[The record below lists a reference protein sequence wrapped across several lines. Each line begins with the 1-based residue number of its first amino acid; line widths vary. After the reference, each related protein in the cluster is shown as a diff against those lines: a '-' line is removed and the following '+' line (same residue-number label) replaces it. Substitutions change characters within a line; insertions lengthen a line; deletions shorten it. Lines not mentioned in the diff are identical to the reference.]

1 MEKKKVVKVE
11 EIKKAAEEKRCP
23 VQKAAYYIEEFLK
36 GPMCGRCFPCAFG
49 SYEAGVRLRN
59 IIEGSGKEEDIFAL
73 RRITEDMI
81 VASLCKRGKDSAEFV
96 HEWMETDAFKE
107 HVEGRCPDIDCPAFI
122 EYIIIPEKCTM
133 CGLCKE
139 VCKYNA
145 VLGEKK
151 VKYKTGYL
159 PFEVR
164 QKRCVKC
171 GDCID
176 VCPTGAIIV
185 TESRKKE
192 GVKV

>member
-11 EIKKAAEEKRCP
+11 EIKRVAEEKSCP
-23 VQKAAYYIEEFLK
+23 VQKALYYIEEFLE

-49 SYEAGVRLRN
+49 SYEARVRLRN
-59 IIEGSGKEEDIFAL
+59 IIEGKGKEEDIFAL
-73 RRITEDMI
+73 KRITENMM
-81 VASLCKRGKDSAEFV
+81 AGSLCKKGKDSAEFV
-96 HEWMETDAFKE
+96 HEWLEADAFKG
-107 HVEGRCPDIDCPAFI
+107 HVEGICPDMDCPAFI
-122 EYIIIPEKCTM
+122 EYVVISEKCTI

-145 VLGEKK
+145 VIGEKT

-159 PFEVR
+159 PFEIR

-176 VCPTGAIIV
+176 VCPTGAIV
-185 TESRKKE
+185 VVASRKKE